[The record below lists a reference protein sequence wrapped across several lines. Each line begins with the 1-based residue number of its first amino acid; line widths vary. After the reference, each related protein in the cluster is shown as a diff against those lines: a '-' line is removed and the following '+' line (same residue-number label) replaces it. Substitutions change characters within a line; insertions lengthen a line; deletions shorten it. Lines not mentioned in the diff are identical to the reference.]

1 MILRINIP
9 LLGSIACA
17 LMTLIPF
24 KKTEAQRDSSNKR
37 PSVLVIIT
45 DDQRYNTIHALGNSE
60 IVTPNMDRL
69 VHDGTAFIEAHIMG
83 GLSGAICCP
92 SRAMIMTGKSLFHL
106 EQGGKFV
113 SEGIST
119 FPELFKNNGYITFGT
134 GKWHQDKACFNR
146 SFTTGENILFGG
158 MNPPATGGQY
168 RPKLNHYDS
177 TGKYEDPFWG
187 DHFSSLYFAD
197 AAIDFLKQ
205 QKDSQQPFLMYVAF
219 TSPHDP
225 RTPPTWYGHSY
236 RPDQVQLPASFRAE
250 PAFDNGELYIRD
262 ELLLPYPRTEAGIKS
277 ELAKYYSMVSE
288 VDYQIGRIIDELKKT
303 GRYDNTIIVFAGDN
317 GLSVGDHALLGKQN
331 CYESAIRVPLIFAGP
346 GIPKNKRVRQLVY
359 LNDIFPT
366 LCALTGQHVPSSVES
381 RSLKAAFTDQP
392 FKGRDHVFF
401 AYLNI
406 QRAIVQDRFKLIC
419 YNVKGQYRN
428 ELFDLKNDPDE
439 LHDLSGKSKYIA
451 KVANL
456 KNKLTRSLNKKG
468 DPCNLDKPDWGHAKK
483 WTSKDVDLLEPKKTN
498 K

>member
-1 MILRINIP
+1 MRINIRI
-9 LLGSIACA
+9 LGSIAFGLA
-17 LMTLIPF
+17 TLIPL
-24 KKTEAQRDSSNKR
+24 KKTEAQNSSPDKR
-37 PSVLVIIT
+37 PNLLVIIT
-45 DDQRYNTIHALGNSE
+45 DDQRYNTIHALGNSN
-60 IVTPNMDRL
+60 IVTPNMDQL
-69 VHDGTAFIEAHIMG
+69 VYNGTAFTGAHIMG
-83 GLSGAICCP
+83 GLNGAICCP
-92 SRAMIMTGKSLFHL
+92 SRAMMMTGKSLFHL
-106 EQGGKFV
+106 EQGGKLV
-113 SEGIST
+113 SEGTTT
-119 FPELFKNNGYITFGT
+119 FPELFRNNGYITFGT

-158 MNPPATGGQY
+158 MNPPETGGQY

-177 TGKYEDPFWG
+177 TGKYDEPFWG
-187 DHFSSLYFAD
+187 DRFSSLYFAD

-205 QKDSQQPFLMYVAF
+205 QKDRKQPFLMYVSF

-236 RPDQVQLPASFRAE
+236 TPDQIPLPVSFRTE

-262 ELLLPYPRTEAGIKS
+262 EMLLPYPRTEAGIKT
-277 ELAKYYSMVSE
+277 ELAKYYSMISE
-288 VDYQIGRIIDELKKT
+288 VDHQIGRVIDELKKS

-317 GLSVGDHALLGKQN
+317 GLSVGDHGLLGKQN
-331 CYESAIRVPLIFAGP
+331 CYESAIRVPLIFAGF
-346 GIPKNKRVRQLVY
+346 GIPQNKRIDQLVY

-366 LCALTGQHVPSSVES
+366 LCGLTGQLVPATVES
-381 RSLKAAFTDQP
+381 RSLKTAFTDQR

-419 YNVKGQYRN
+419 YNVNGQYRN

-439 LHDLSGKSKYIA
+439 LHDLSGNPQYAA
-451 KVANL
+451 KVADL
-456 KNKLTRSLNKKG
+456 KNRLTRSLNKKG

-483 WTSKDVDLLEPKKTN
+483 WTSKDVDQLEPQKNN